1 MRNIYR
7 NSKGI
12 SPIISTILM
21 ILIVVVGMSIVFA
34 YVSVYTQAY
43 QSGIGSSVL
52 ESLTIEDVCF
62 NGTNTVVNGVSFNG
76 TVAVYNSGRIAATV
90 NSVYIDGNA
99 APINATDVY
108 IPVGGQ
114 AVILVQGPSPQWYSG
129 APYVIKV
136 TTVRGSSFEK
146 TFTA

>member
-1 MRNIYR
+1 MRKMYR
-7 NSKGI
+7 NRKGI
-12 SPIISTILM
+12 SPVISTILM
-21 ILIVVVGMSIVFA
+21 IMIAIIGMSIVFA
-34 YVSVYTQAY
+34 YVSVYTQNY
-43 QSGIGSSVL
+43 QSGIGSSVM

-76 TVAVYNSGRIAATV
+76 TVAVYNSGLIAANV

-99 APINATDVY
+99 ARINATDVY

-114 AVILVQGPSPQWYSG
+114 AVILVQGPYPHWNLG
-129 APYVIKV
+129 APYNIKV
-136 TTVRGSSFEK
+136 TTMRGSSFEK